1 MPLPKDIDGL
11 SPAELKSLVLR
22 LLEKVAELERTV
34 AAQRDEIARLKG
46 GPPRPNIKP
55 SGMEQASNPKPP
67 GSSNER
73 RRRGSTRSKL
83 SIDEVRNV
91 KLAAPPGARFKGY
104 TSFVV
109 QDLVIRRHVVNFR
122 CERWQMPDGG
132 MMTAALPDGIDGHF
146 GPQLR
151 RFVLAQYHQGQMTVP
166 RLVTLLRSLGIL
178 ICKRQ
183 VLRLLIEGQDDF
195 LTEARDHT
203 ARGAF
208 ERRLDHG
215 GRHRRTPQGHQRLLH
230 ADRQRPLRLV
240 QHDRLQEP
248 PQLPRVA
255 ATTSSMPR
263 RWRTCANA
271 GWPPM

>member
-1 MPLPKDIDGL
+1 MPVPKDIDGL

-55 SGMEQASNPKPP
+55 SGMEQASNPKPL

-91 KLAAPPGARFKGY
+91 KLAVPPGARFKGY

-132 MMTAALPDGIDGHF
+132 TMTAPLPDGIDRHF

-151 RFVLAQYHQGQMTVP
+151 RLNT
-166 RLVTLLRSLGIL
+166 
-178 ICKRQ
+178 
-183 VLRLLIEGQDDF
+183 
-195 LTEARDHT
+195 
-203 ARGAF
+203 
-208 ERRLDHG
+208 
-215 GRHRRTPQGHQRLLH
+215 
-230 ADRQRPLRLV
+230 
-240 QHDRLQEP
+240 
-248 PQLPRVA
+248 
-255 ATTSSMPR
+255 
-263 RWRTCANA
+263 
-271 GWPPM
+271 

>member
-1 MPLPKDIDGL
+1 MPMPKDIDGL

-73 RRRGSTRSKL
+73 RRGSTRSKL
-83 SIDEVRNV
+83 STDEIRNV

-122 CERWQMPDGG
+122 CERWQMPDGS

-166 RLVTLLRSLGIL
+166 RLVTLLRSFGIL
-178 ICKRQ
+178 ICKRPRRYAPRCAP
-183 VLRLLIEGQDDF
+183 VAWPPTPSPPGSTASAGAPSR
-195 LTEARDHT
+195 AMRWSWAST
-203 ARGAF
+203 AR
-208 ERRLDHG
+208 
-215 GRHRRTPQGHQRLLH
+215 Q
-230 ADRQRPLRLV
+230 
-240 QHDRLQEP
+240 
-248 PQLPRVA
+248 
-255 ATTSSMPR
+255 
-263 RWRTCANA
+263 
-271 GWPPM
+271 

>member
-11 SPAELKSLVLR
+11 SLAELKSLVLR

-73 RRRGSTRSKL
+73 RRGSTRSKL

-122 CERWQMPDGG
+122 CERWQMPDGS

-166 RLVTLLRSLGIL
+166 RLVTLLRSFGIL

-183 VLRLLIEGQDDF
+183 VLRLLIERQDDF
-195 LTEARDHT
+195 LTEARDT
-203 ARGAF
+203 LRAGLSSAAWITVDDTGARHKATNGFCTQIGNAHF
-208 ERRLDHG
+208 RPPDLIDFSMTPNRRLSAV
-215 GRHRRTPQGHQRLLH
+215 RC
-230 ADRQRPLRLV
+230 
-240 QHDRLQEP
+240 QE
-248 PQLPRVA
+248 
-255 ATTSSMPR
+255 TEF
-263 RWRTCANA
+263 RWC
-271 GWPPM
+271 

>member
-1 MPLPKDIDGL
+1 
-11 SPAELKSLVLR
+11 
-22 LLEKVAELERTV
+22 
-34 AAQRDEIARLKG
+34 
-46 GPPRPNIKP
+46 
-55 SGMEQASNPKPP
+55 MEQASNPKPP
-67 GSSNER
+67 GGSNER

-132 MMTAALPDGIDGHF
+132 TMMAALPDGIDGHF

-183 VLRLLIEGQDDF
+183 VLRLLIEWGRSRVTAEGQR
-195 LTEARDHT
+195 A
-203 ARGAF
+203 
-208 ERRLDHG
+208 
-215 GRHRRTPQGHQRLLH
+215 H
-230 ADRQRPLRLV
+230 AK
-240 QHDRLQEP
+240 
-248 PQLPRVA
+248 
-255 ATTSSMPR
+255 
-263 RWRTCANA
+263 
-271 GWPPM
+271 

>member
-1 MPLPKDIDGL
+1 MSPPADLDHL
-11 SPAELKSLVLR
+11 SPAELKDLVLT
-22 LLEKVAELERTV
+22 LLEEVADLRRTV

-67 GSSNER
+67 GGSNER

-122 CERWQMPDGG
+122 CERWQMPDGS

-183 VLRLLIEGQDDF
+183 VLRLLIERQDDF
-195 LTEARDHT
+195 LTEARD
-203 ARGAF
+203 
-208 ERRLDHG
+208 
-215 GRHRRTPQGHQRLLH
+215 
-230 ADRQRPLRLV
+230 
-240 QHDRLQEP
+240 
-248 PQLPRVA
+248 
-255 ATTSSMPR
+255 M
-263 RWRTCANA
+263 
-271 GWPPM
+271 